1 MDINIKIWNGT
12 LSEQPSWLQ
21 IDLDNNF
28 TVAEGST
35 YAFTLN
41 SPSMCGAGTMISL
54 NQDYSDGAMWHEG
67 DAVVVKL
74 MVEFMT
80 SFLKLLLNK
89 LNL

>member
-1 MDINIKIWNGT
+1 ME
-12 LSEQPSWLQ
+12 LSDKFRVQ

-41 SPSMCGAGTMISL
+41 SPSMSGAGTMISL
-54 NQDYSDGAMWHEG
+54 NQDYSDGALFQIHMIL
-67 DAVVVKL
+67 VKL

-80 SFLKLLLNK
+80 SMKLLLNK